1 MKNGTTTLELPETI
15 MTFPAELSVSTLFNS
30 DLTDAER
37 ETVADLVAVFG
48 EPEEIALVYTRED
61 DAEDS

>member
-1 MKNGTTTLELPETI
+1 

-48 EPEEIALVYTRED
+48 EPEEIALVYKRD
-61 DAEDS
+61 VDAEDS